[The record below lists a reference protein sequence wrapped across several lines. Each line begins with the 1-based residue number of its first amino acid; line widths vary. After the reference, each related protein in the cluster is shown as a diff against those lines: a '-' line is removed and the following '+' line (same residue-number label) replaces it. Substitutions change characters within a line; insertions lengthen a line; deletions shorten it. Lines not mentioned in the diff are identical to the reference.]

1 MNNQLLLWGP
11 PSAVATVAQT
21 LKQARVS
28 SGLTQ
33 AFVAA
38 ALGVSQAT
46 VSRLESGSITATA
59 DDLVVIAQVL
69 RVPIETLFGSSPALI
84 RRYRWRGR
92 MPNLSASRRLADTLA
107 PGLVPDFVAMGGS
120 LRALRAA
127 REGRQPLTASQVAIL
142 LSLGATLG
150 R

>member
-1 MNNQLLLWGP
+1 VNNQLLLWGP

-21 LKQARVS
+21 LKQARVR

-84 RRYRWRGR
+84 RRYRC
-92 MPNLSASRRLADTLA
+92 LADTLA